1 LTDRPIK
8 AALSGLQKGRFNSR
22 HRISRGGLGRGVL
35 ALGVVAGDGFEAL
48 GRDLG
53 FALHPH
59 PRRLPLPAVPARGGK
74 PVCWVSMWPGLGWP
88 GLTTAA
94 ARSLALA
101 EQTRA
106 QLDKLAVKHDL
117 PLHTLG

>member
-1 LTDRPIK
+1 VAYQL
-8 AALSGLQKGRFNSR
+8 L
-22 HRISRGGLGRGVL
+22 L
-35 ALGVVAGDGFEAL
+35 AH
-48 GRDLG
+48 
-53 FALHPH
+53 FAPKEHNPH
-59 PRRLPLPAVPARGGK
+59 PRRLPLPTGDPGLIGASLGACTLPAVPARGGK